1 MTKALAVRQLL
12 GHVVHAS
19 GAMGFDDQDEGI
31 SPRRL
36 PDWTR
41 PQLPAG
47 VEVMARMP
55 SGVRLQFNTDATR
68 LGLAFLATAR
78 RQRDRPRR
86 PIAFNLETGGRIHSA
101 RSNLGNTVILSPQ
114 AAGGSELVR
123 GEPDTIWFSDLAPG
137 SKDCEL
143 WLPHN
148 AFIELRTLI
157 VDDGANL
164 SPMTTDVRVKWIHY
178 GSSISQCAEAE
189 EPAYIW
195 PAVAARHAN
204 VALQNLGL
212 AGQCHLDPFVARAI
226 RDADAD
232 IVSIKIG
239 INIVNMDSMRERVF
253 GPALH
258 GFLDTIREGKPDAPI
273 IAISPIFCPSAETH
287 PGPMVRD
294 ASGKFLTFEGF
305 DAIRN
310 GCMSLRRVREII
322 AEVIDTRRKSG
333 DEHLHYLDGLTLFG
347 AEDTDDLPDDL
358 HPNAA
363 GYIRIGERFAPT
375 LARRARLDLFNTS

>member
-1 MTKALAVRQLL
+1 MTKSLAVRQLV
-12 GHVVHAS
+12 GDAVRVY
-19 GAMGFDDQDEGI
+19 GAMDFDVGDEGI

-41 PQLPAG
+41 PQLPAA
-47 VEVMARMP
+47 VDVMARMA

-68 LGLAFLATAR
+68 LGLTFLTTTRHAI
-78 RQRDRPRR
+78 DRPRR
-86 PIAFNLETGGRIHSA
+86 PVAFNLETGGRIYSA
-101 RSNLGNTVILSPQ
+101 RSAKGHTVILNPR
-114 AAGGSELVR
+114 AARGFEFVR
-123 GEPDTIWFSDLAPG
+123 GEPDIIWFSGLAPG
-137 SKDCEL
+137 PKNCEL

-148 AFIELRTLI
+148 ASIELRTLI

-164 SPMTTDVRVKWIHY
+164 SPMATDARTKWIHY

-189 EPAYIW
+189 QPASIW
-195 PAVAARHAN
+195 PAVAARRAN
-204 VALQNLGL
+204 VAVQNLGL

-232 IVSIKIG
+232 IVSIKTG

-258 GFLDTIREGKPDAPI
+258 GFLDTIREGKPDTPI
-273 IAISPIFCPSAETH
+273 IAISPIFCPSAETK
-287 PGPMVRD
+287 PGPMIRD

-322 AEVIDTRRKSG
+322 AEVIDTRRRSG

-347 AEDTDDLPDDL
+347 PEDADDLPDDL

-363 GYIRIGERFAPT
+363 GYIRIGERFAST
-375 LARRARLDLFNTS
+375 LARWAELASR